1 MNYTFIFFI
10 CAFSILILSAV
21 TICVAPIINGFYGD
35 NWGVLNCK
43 RYSDEYDYMKSQKKE
58 TDENLEKER
67 QKDIEAQKKKIN
79 ICKRKKAAY
88 GLEYASFTCDV
99 ILGGICAILGL
110 LHYLEIGKTI
120 EKKSG
125 LFGIITGTIGFIIT
139 IIYIIFSAYIFNN
152 DNDGNIKRFPNRAT
166 LKWNGYQYVPP
177 YDLNKVEKDPDII
190 YATFSELG
198 QKQYNYDSDLFKST
212 FGVNPNYMSLCDDDA
227 NIEDKIKKNNCD
239 YLWDSHGKNLVS
251 QYIINKYIYDRWI
264 TTIILGVFIVACN
277 IGLILFGFLLF
288 KNLGESASGS
298 IPIPVSSVNALDNK

>member
-1 MNYTFIFFI
+1 MNYTLIFFI

-43 RYSDEYDYMKSQKKE
+43 RYSDEYDYMKSQKKL
-58 TDENLEKER
+58 TDENLEEER
-67 QKDIEAQKKKIN
+67 QKLIEAKKKEIN

-110 LHYLEIGKTI
+110 LHYLEVGKTI

-125 LFGIITGTIGFIIT
+125 LFGILTGTIGFIIT

-152 DNDGNIKRFPNRAT
+152 DNNGKDKKRFPNRAI

-177 YDLNKVEKDPDII
+177 YDLNKVEEDPDII

-198 QKQYNYDSDLFKST
+198 QKQYNYDSDLFKSLNK
-212 FGVNPNYMSLCDDDA
+212 VNYISSCLDNE
-227 NIEDKIKKNNCD
+227 NIGDKTKRAECD
-239 YLWDSHGKNLVS
+239 YLWDNMYVYGNQIK
-251 QYIINKYIYDRWI
+251 NKYIYDRWI
-264 TTIILGVFIVACN
+264 TTIILGAFIVVCN

>member
-1 MNYTFIFFI
+1 MNYTLIFFI
-10 CAFSILILSAV
+10 CSFSILILSAV
-21 TICVAPIINGFYGD
+21 TICVAPIINRFYVDGD
-35 NWGVLNCK
+35 DWVGLNCK
-43 RYSDEYDYMKSQKKE
+43 RYSDEYDYMKSQKKL
-58 TDENLEKER
+58 TDENLEEER
-67 QKDIEAQKKKIN
+67 QKLIEAKKKEIN

-110 LHYLEIGKTI
+110 LHYLEVGKTI

-125 LFGIITGTIGFIIT
+125 LFGILTGTIGFIIT
-139 IIYIIFSAYIFNN
+139 IIYVIFSAYIFNN
-152 DNDGNIKRFPNRAT
+152 DNNGIKKIFPNRAI

-177 YDLNKVEKDPDII
+177 YDLNKVEEDPDII

-198 QKQYNYDSDLFKST
+198 QKQYNYDSDLFKSLNK
-212 FGVNPNYMSLCDDDA
+212 VNYISSCLDNE
-227 NIEDKIKKNNCD
+227 NIGDKTKRAECD
-239 YLWDSHGKNLVS
+239 YLWDNMYVYGNQIK
-251 QYIINKYIYDRWI
+251 NKYIYDRWI
-264 TTIILGVFIVACN
+264 TTIILGAFIVVCN

>member
-21 TICVAPIINGFYGD
+21 TICVAPIINGFFGED
-35 NWGVLNCK
+35 WGVANCK
-43 RYSDEYDYMKSQKKE
+43 LISDEYDYMKSQKE
-58 TDENLEKER
+58 LPDENLEKER
-67 QKDIEAQKKKIN
+67 QKDIEAQKKEIN

-152 DNDGNIKRFPNRAT
+152 DNDGVIKRFPNRAT

-177 YDLNKVEKDPDII
+177 YDLNKVEKDPGII

-212 FGVNPNYMSLCDDDA
+212 FGVNPNYMSSCDDNN

-239 YLWDSHGKNLVS
+239 YLWDSDGKNLAS
-251 QYIINKYIYDRWI
+251 QYIKNKYIYDRWI

-288 KNLGESASGS
+288 KNLGESSPGS
-298 IPIPVSSVNALDNK
+298 VPIPMSSVNALDNK